1 MTVDGDGAPRGS
13 VEAGKQDELL
23 SAPSTGPGVVCRYI
37 HLVFWWVA
45 TVSCFFQEISCAGVQ
60 VEGSA
65 GLRTGGWM
73 HRKPV
78 DVHSSLEFAL
88 PKSLCTTHRPRW
100 RLTTGP
106 RVGVSLSASPALP
119 SCTRVQSPARHS
131 TCKGFA
137 SVLFACAQLTTIV
150 FAGKICLIW
159 FSFGAL
165 LSCFVLSKLY
175 PAFGEFHR

>member
-1 MTVDGDGAPRGS
+1 MGPLGEAWKRENKMNSWALRPPDRGLC
-13 VEAGKQDELL
+13 VA
-23 SAPSTGPGVVCRYI
+23 TFTFF
-37 HLVFWWVA
+37 FWWVA

-65 GLRTGGWM
+65 GLRTGM

-78 DVHSSLEFAL
+78 NVHSSHEFAL

-106 RVGVSLSASPALP
+106 RVGVSLSASPALA

>member
-1 MTVDGDGAPRGS
+1 MSLHSPFF
-13 VEAGKQDELL
+13 
-23 SAPSTGPGVVCRYI
+23 
-37 HLVFWWVA
+37 FWWVA

-65 GLRTGGWM
+65 GFAAGRLNAQETCQRTLVTRVCAAKEPL
-73 HRKPV
+73 HNPPV
-78 DVHSSLEFAL
+78 
-88 PKSLCTTHRPRW
+88 RRW